1 MDNLHIIFSEIFDI
15 YPDDKFIN
23 KYIVEG
29 NIDINS
35 VLNSNFLKL
44 NVSFVSIWNFI
55 YNTYP
60 TKKDFIEFLFTNGLT
75 NDFVGP
81 DIDNKIFE
89 KIINSIFHLK
99 IGLLTQID
107 TNELNKKIQKCST
120 DINDHNYIK
129 TLIFDK
135 IAYRCNVYN
144 YDLSINPIITIM
156 KILKSSKNNGSNI
169 DINANLKYNPVS
181 KSINEFIN
189 FTNDDL
195 LYLNNLEK
203 LQYIIYKDN
212 HFILKLIDTIS
223 IILDCDNISDDM
235 IHSIIT
241 SYQKIHNKHVLMF
254 HTNTNTYNQ
263 VSEWYDNM
271 YNFKIT
277 KDVLNILPNLCKYN
291 VTISDLMY
299 PNVKSLSKINNSIY
313 YLIGNKNNKEKE
325 HYVYTNQYDKYIL
338 NDINMADKLQVK
350 LERYIILDP
359 NHFTVNNENENDKDL
374 SSSLKQIIRSIDM
387 YNDMWNLHIK
397 HSCPCRTGDPRNG
410 ILLYCNFIYFYFL
423 KNEKRIEKLQDS
435 YNYNINSKSKYC
447 VFIVDNRPNI
457 LSIISVLFTM
467 INLNSDWCCR
477 FYTSTSALPYYEKY
491 IGDFVDVVD
500 IDILNHK
507 FHIDIYNKLLTSLYF
522 WESLEDYEK
531 CVIIQDDGILLRKG
545 IDRFLEYDYCGSP
558 WTDCVGNEYLKSN
571 VNVDLC
577 GNGGL
582 SLRTVSKMKDVV
594 QNTTDEDKRILFYNN
609 MNNFPEDVYFVKYLK
624 KMNGVRMPS
633 SRDASFFGSEEILNM
648 DSLGIH
654 KFWCYIPSENVKAYF
669 KKILEE

>member
-29 NIDINS
+29 NIDIDS
-35 VLNSNFLKL
+35 LFKSNFLKL
-44 NVSFVSIWNFI
+44 NVSFVTIWNFI
-55 YNTYP
+55 YSTYP

-75 NDFVGP
+75 NDFMESQSSTAKLESV
-81 DIDNKIFE
+81 IDNKIFE

-99 IGLLTQID
+99 IGLLTHID
-107 TNELNKKIQKCST
+107 TNELNTKIQKCLS

-129 TLIFDK
+129 NLIFNK

-144 YDLSINPIITIM
+144 YDLSINPIVTIM
-156 KILKSSKNNGSNI
+156 QILKSSKNLGNNN

-189 FTNDDL
+189 FSNDDL

-223 IILDCDNISDDM
+223 IILDCDIIDDDR
-235 IHSIIT
+235 IRSIIT
-241 SYQKIHNKHVLMF
+241 SYQKVHNKHVLLF

-263 VSEWYDNM
+263 VSEWYDDM
-271 YNFKIT
+271 YNFQIT

-313 YLIGNKNNKEKE
+313 YLIGNKNNKE

-359 NHFTVNNENENDKDL
+359 NHFTVNNNGL
-374 SSSLKQIIRSIDM
+374 SSSLKQIIKSNDM

-397 HSCPCRTGDPRNG
+397 HSCPVRTGDPRNG

-423 KNEKRIEKLQDS
+423 KNEKRIEQLQSS
-435 YNYNINSKSKYC
+435 YNVNSKYC

-467 INLNSDWCCR
+467 INLNNDWCCR

-491 IGDFVDVVD
+491 IGNFVDVVD

-531 CVIIQDDGILLRKG
+531 CLVVQDDGILLRKG
-545 IDRFLEYDYCGSP
+545 IERFLEYDYVGASWIDAP
-558 WTDCVGNEYLKSN
+558 GNEYLKSN
-571 VNVDLC
+571 VNSELV
-577 GNGGL
+577 GNGGF

-594 QNTTDEDKRILFYNN
+594 KNTTNEDKRILFYNN
-609 MNNFPEDVYFVKYLK
+609 LNNTPEDVYFVKNLK
-624 KMNGVRMPS
+624 KMNGVKMPS

-654 KFWCYIPSENVKAYF
+654 KLWCYHHSDSIKQYF
-669 KKILEE
+669 KKVLEE

>member
-29 NIDINS
+29 NIDIDS
-35 VLNSNFLKL
+35 LFKSNFLKL
-44 NVSFVSIWNFI
+44 NVSFVTIWNFI
-55 YNTYP
+55 YSTYP

-75 NDFVGP
+75 SDFGSQSSVV
-81 DIDNKIFE
+81 DIDNKVFE

-99 IGLLTQID
+99 IGLLTHID

-120 DINDHNYIK
+120 DMKDNNYIK
-129 TLIFDK
+129 SLIFDK
-135 IAYRCNVYN
+135 IAFRYNVQN
-144 YDLSINPIITIM
+144 YDLSINPIVTIM
-156 KILKSSKNNGSNI
+156 QILKSSKNI
-169 DINANLKYNPVS
+169 DRINDNKYNPVS

-189 FTNDDL
+189 FSNDDL

-223 IILDCDNISDDM
+223 IIIDCDNIDDDR
-235 IHSIIT
+235 IRSIIT
-241 SYQKIHNKHVLMF
+241 SYQKVHNKHVLLF
-254 HTNTNTYNQ
+254 HTSETTYNQ
-263 VSEWYDNM
+263 VSGWYDDM
-271 YNFKIT
+271 YNFQIT

-313 YLIGNKNNKEKE
+313 YLIGNKNNKE

-338 NDINMADKLQVK
+338 NDINMADKLKVK

-359 NHFTVNNENENDKDL
+359 NHFTVNNNGL

-387 YNDMWNLHIK
+387 YDDMWNLHIK
-397 HSCPCRTGDPRNG
+397 HSCPVRTGDPRNG

-423 KNEKRIEKLQDS
+423 KNEKKIEQLQS
-435 YNYNINSKSKYC
+435 IYNVNSKYC

-491 IGDFVDVVD
+491 IGNFVDVVD

-558 WTDCVGNEYLKSN
+558 WADCAGNEYLKSN

-577 GNGGL
+577 GNGGY

-594 QNTTDEDKRILFYNN
+594 QNTTDEEKNILFYNN
-609 MNNFPEDVYFVKYLK
+609 LNKTPEDVYFVKNLK